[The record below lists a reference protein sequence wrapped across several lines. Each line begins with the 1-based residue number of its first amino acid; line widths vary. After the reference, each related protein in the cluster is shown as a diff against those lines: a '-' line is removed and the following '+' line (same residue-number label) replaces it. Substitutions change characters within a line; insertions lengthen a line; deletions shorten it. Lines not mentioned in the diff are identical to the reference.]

1 MQNSD
6 WSFITRELENGV
18 ETGVRRLGVTLN
30 VTGAS
35 LRKPIDWHHIVWS
48 KAYRNVH
55 RLQVRIVKAFQEGK
69 IRKARALQIILT
81 RSFGGKALAV
91 RRVTENKGKRTPG
104 VDGEIWNTPEKK
116 TEGIQSL
123 RSKGYR
129 STPLR
134 RIYIPKSNNKRR
146 PLGIPIMKDRAFQAL
161 HKLALEPIAE
171 ETADWNSYGFRMK
184 RSTADAIEQIFNC
197 LSRKTSVMWIFEADI
212 KSCFDKI
219 SHEWL
224 LENVPMNKNILK
236 QWLKA
241 GFMEKNT
248 FHKTE
253 EGTPQGGI
261 ISPILANMALDGL
274 EQKLQEEFSPKDKV
288 HFIRFADDFVV
299 TGTTKELLE
308 ERVAPIVRD
317 HIERRGLSLSEE
329 KTKITHVREGFD
341 FLGHN
346 IRKFG
351 NGKLIIS
358 PSKKN
363 FKNCLDK
370 IRGIIK
376 KSHNTNPFDLIC
388 KLNPIIRGW
397 ANYQRHV
404 VSKAAFGKLDYEITK
419 SIWRSV
425 RRKHP
430 KKSRKWVKNKYFRM
444 TEQGRDWCFF
454 GRKDGKEAYLFHAM
468 KVPIQRHIK
477 IKGEVNPYNPKWE
490 DYLKER
496 RHRMTSKNFRNKG
509 ILELWKEQDGK
520 CPVCDQAITI
530 EEGWHNHHIKWKV
543 YGGSDVP
550 ANRIL
555 LHPNCHRQVH
565 SLKMKVEKP
574 RPQKGV
580 RKA

>member
-1 MQNSD
+1 M
-6 WSFITRELENGV
+6 
-18 ETGVRRLGVTLN
+18 GVTLN

-35 LRKPIDWHHIVWS
+35 LREPTDWHHIVWR
-48 KAYRNVH
+48 KVYRNVR

-91 RRVTENKGKRTPG
+91 RRVTENKGRRTPG
-104 VDGEIWNTPEKK
+104 IDGEIRNTPEKK
-116 TEGIQSL
+116 TEGIRSL
-123 RSKGYR
+123 RSEGYR

-134 RIYIPKSNNKRR
+134 RIYIPESNNKRR

-161 HKLALEPIAE
+161 HKLASEPIAE
-171 ETADWNSYGFRMK
+171 ETADRNSYGFRME
-184 RSTADAIEQIFNC
+184 RSTADAIEQIFTC
-197 LSRKTSVMWIFEADI
+197 LSRKTSAMWIFEADI

-224 LENVPMNKNILK
+224 LRNVPMNKNMLK
-236 QWLKA
+236 QWLRA
-241 GFMEKNT
+241 GFMEKST
-248 FHKTE
+248 FRKTE

-261 ISPILANMALDGL
+261 ISPILSNMASDGL

-299 TGTTKELLE
+299 TGATKELIE
-308 ERVAPIVRD
+308 ERAVPIVRE
-317 HIERRGLSLSEE
+317 HIEKRGLSLSEK
-329 KTKITHVREGFD
+329 KTKITHIREGFD

-351 NGKLIIS
+351 KGKLIIS
-358 PSKKN
+358 PSEKN
-363 FKNCLDK
+363 FRNCLDK
-370 IRGIIK
+370 IREIIK
-376 KSHNTNPFDLIC
+376 KSHNTNPADLIC

-404 VSKAAFGKLDYEITK
+404 VSKAAFGRLDYEITK
-419 SIWRSV
+419 SIRRSV

-430 KKSRKWVKNKYFRM
+430 RKSRKWVRSKYFRM

-468 KVPIQRHIK
+468 KVPIRRHIK
-477 IKGEVNPYNPKWE
+477 IKGEVNPYDLKWE
-490 DYLKER
+490 EYLKER
-496 RHRMTSKNFRNKG
+496 KHKMTSSNFRNKG
-509 ILELWKEQDGK
+509 MLELWKEQDGK
-520 CPVCDQAITI
+520 CPVCNQPITI

-543 YGGSDVP
+543 CGGSDVP

-555 LHPNCHRQVH
+555 MHPNCHRQVH
-565 SLKMKVEKP
+565 SLKLKVEKP
-574 RPQKGV
+574 RPQKDV